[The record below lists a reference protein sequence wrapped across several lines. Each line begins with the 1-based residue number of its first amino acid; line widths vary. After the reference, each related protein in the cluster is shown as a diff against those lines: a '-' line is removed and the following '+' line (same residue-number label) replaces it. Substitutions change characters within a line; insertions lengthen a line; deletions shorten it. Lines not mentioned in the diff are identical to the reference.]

1 SLGAVAMAQN
11 PGQGVGDYCKPLTEQ
26 LGVNNDLCVNR
37 VNPSNNQEETAT
49 CICKNSGVVFPGEVF
64 LGYPNLARPVRGS
77 SPCRRKLSCVSQNAR
92 LSGAPFL

>member
-1 SLGAVAMAQN
+1 MGAVLALSLGAVAMAQN

-26 LGVNNDLCVNR
+26 LGVNNDLCVNC

-64 LGYPNLARPVRGS
+64 LGYPNLDQ
-77 SPCRRKLSCVSQNAR
+77 CVAAVHAAEN
-92 LSGAPFL
+92 